1 MTEEARQAR
10 SAPLV
15 ADDRPYELQVAAG
28 LEDIDRLFDPL
39 MSMRFGSGT
48 VRALRALF
56 PASGDGEELEARIGA
71 GAGAVSVPL
80 VSDGDYE
87 PRRVD
92 LLEAGDR
99 VLIDDEQVMLSS
111 VEPSEDDPEQFELE
125 GYSNDGVFV
134 AKELGGVEE
143 LMVSAGASEEMAV

>member
-1 MTEEARQAR
+1 M
-10 SAPLV
+10 
-15 ADDRPYELQVAAG
+15 
-28 LEDIDRLFDPL
+28 
-39 MSMRFGSGT
+39 
-48 VRALRALF
+48 
-56 PASGDGEELEARIGA
+56 
-71 GAGAVSVPL
+71 